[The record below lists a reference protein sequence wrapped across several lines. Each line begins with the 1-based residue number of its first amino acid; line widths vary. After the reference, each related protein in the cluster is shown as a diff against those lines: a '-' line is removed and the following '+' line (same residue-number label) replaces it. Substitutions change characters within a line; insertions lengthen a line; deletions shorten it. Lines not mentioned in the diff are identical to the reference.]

1 MTTISISKSKHR
13 LSPSLATLS
22 LENFSQQ
29 QRSSLP
35 SSNESTNASGIAS
48 VSPLVQRKRHSGEL
62 PMTTSSS
69 SCNVKKTARR
79 RARSTLGG
87 GEDFVNGLDFAAG
100 APAGGASSQGSEEN
114 KPVLFFTSKAP
125 GLHENG
131 RVSSV
136 QSTRVCPKASAA
148 VPPPP
153 AKEKQTSGM
162 GKSGSAAG
170 SVYHQSAKL
179 ERCLSERATTRIE
192 NRTIPLPDIDLPLDC
207 PPLELVTHGRS
218 PQYNPDRK
226 SVV

>member
-29 QRSSLP
+29 QRSPLP

-69 SCNVKKTARR
+69 SSCNVKKTARR

-100 APAGGASSQGSEEN
+100 ASSQGSEEN
-114 KPVLFFTSKAP
+114 KPVLFFTSK
-125 GLHENG
+125 GVLC
-131 RVSSV
+131 SLLSF
-136 QSTRVCPKASAA
+136 SAA
-148 VPPPP
+148 FFKLSLLLLLIKKCCPESHSLYALQAFLHIFFLPNVALILASPY
-153 AKEKQTSGM
+153 TL
-162 GKSGSAAG
+162 KS
-170 SVYHQSAKL
+170 Y
-179 ERCLSERATTRIE
+179 LSFCRSS
-192 NRTIPLPDIDLPLDC
+192 
-207 PPLELVTHGRS
+207 RS
-218 PQYNPDRK
+218 P
-226 SVV
+226 

>member
-29 QRSSLP
+29 QRSPLP
-35 SSNESTNASGIAS
+35 SSNESTNASGIAA

-62 PMTTSSS
+62 PMMTSSSSSS

-114 KPVLFFTSKAP
+114 KPVLFFTSKGVLCSLLSFSAVFFKLSLLLLLIKKCCP
-125 GLHENG
+125 ESHSLYALQALLH
-131 RVSSV
+131 
-136 QSTRVCPKASAA
+136 
-148 VPPPP
+148 
-153 AKEKQTSGM
+153 
-162 GKSGSAAG
+162 
-170 SVYHQSAKL
+170 
-179 ERCLSERATTRIE
+179 IFF
-192 NRTIPLPDIDLPLDC
+192 LPDVALILASPYTLKSYLFFC
-207 PPLELVTHGRS
+207 RSSRS
-218 PQYNPDRK
+218 P
-226 SVV
+226 